1 MERINYK
8 IILNWYYK
16 LIIYKT
22 MKCKQV
28 HKNLIGY
35 IEETLPM
42 PLSADLHNHI
52 DKCTDC
58 KALYEN
64 ILATYT
70 VFNQLPKP
78 EINPFFY
85 TRLEQKIKS
94 KKPSEILLMPLFL
107 RRVQLVA
114 ATVLI
119 AVGISFGILIG
130 KNLANS
136 QLAKTSIDQNAILEA
151 YASEYYLTG
160 TGDDI
165 VDAFVNN

>member
-1 MERINYK
+1 MNRD
-8 IILNWYYK
+8 YK

-22 MKCKQV
+22 IKSKQV

-35 IEETLPM
+35 IEQTLPM
-42 PLSADLHNHI
+42 PLSTDLHKHI
-52 DKCTDC
+52 DGCTDC

-78 EINPFFY
+78 KINPFFY

-107 RRVQLVA
+107 RKGQLVA
-114 ATVLI
+114 ATILI
-119 AVGISFGILIG
+119 AIGISFGILIG
-130 KNLANS
+130 KNLATYH
-136 QLAKTSIDQNAILEA
+136 LAKTSIDRNAILEA

-165 VDAFVNN
+165 VDAFVNNE